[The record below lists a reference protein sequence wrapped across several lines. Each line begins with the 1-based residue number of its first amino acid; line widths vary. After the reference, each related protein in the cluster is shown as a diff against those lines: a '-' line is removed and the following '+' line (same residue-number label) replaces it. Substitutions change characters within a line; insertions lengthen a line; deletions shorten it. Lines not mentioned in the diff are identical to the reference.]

1 MPEGRPDPD
10 TLLKSLQAEE
20 TRATKGKLKLFLGY
34 SPGVGKTYAMLE
46 AARVRRAEGL
56 EVCAGIVETHGR
68 VETNALLE
76 GLPLLPRRTV
86 DYKGVT
92 LSEFDLDAAIA
103 LKPPLVLVDE
113 LAHTNAPGS
122 RHAKRWQDVEE
133 LLDRGISVYT
143 TLNIQHM
150 ETAHDAVASVTGVI
164 VHETVPDKL
173 LERADEV
180 ELVDLPPV
188 DLLKRL
194 QAGKVYMPEAASRAL
209 GNFFKIENLTALREI
224 ALRALADRVN
234 LQVEGYRES
243 KSPEAIW
250 PIAERLVVCVGPS
263 PSSARLVRAAH
274 RMASRFRAPWTAVFV
289 DPPAW
294 RPMTPADRE
303 RVSEHLRLAEKL
315 GGDSAVL
322 SGEDFAME
330 VISFARSRNATR
342 ILTGKPPRRLFP
354 FPPSQVDRLIR
365 GSSGIDILVTEGSED
380 DAVPPPPRA
389 RDASEKARGGWFFSL
404 SVVAVSTLVA
414 ALMYHRFALSNLIM
428 VYLLGTVV
436 VSLRESKGPS
446 ILASF
451 LSVLAYDFFFV
462 PPRFTFA
469 VADTQYLL
477 TFAIM
482 LSVSLVLSELTRRM
496 RMQAEWARLREQRTS
511 ALFSLSQDLVAV
523 DNLDAVV
530 HLTAK
535 RIDEVFDAEVLLLLP
550 DGHGRLA
557 LKGGSHEVFT
567 LPDKE
572 RAVAQWVFDLGRR
585 AGPGTDTFQG
595 ADALYMPLNGVKGP
609 VGVARIQARNQAP
622 AFQSE
627 QLNLLEAFA
636 HLTALSLENEQLKDQ
651 AHTARVDA
659 EGEKLRSSLLSSVSH
674 DLRTPLAAIL
684 GSADSLLDA
693 GSNLSPESRKGLLEN
708 IRDEAERLNRLLRN
722 LLEMTRLSAG
732 ALKVVKTP
740 QPLEEPIGSALA
752 RLGQR
757 LADRKVTVQIPEDFP
772 MVPVDGILIE
782 QALFNLFENAL
793 KYTPAGCPLEV
804 AASLNGNTAVVEVMD
819 RGPGLAEGEEEAV
832 FEKFHR
838 GRDASGG
845 GTGLGLAVAKGI
857 LEAHEGKLTASNR
870 PGGGAAFR
878 LELPLRAPG
887 AQEEIP

>member
-303 RVSEHLRLAEKL
+303 RVSEHLRLAE
-315 GGDSAVL
+315 
-322 SGEDFAME
+322 
-330 VISFARSRNATR
+330 
-342 ILTGKPPRRLFP
+342 
-354 FPPSQVDRLIR
+354 
-365 GSSGIDILVTEGSED
+365 
-380 DAVPPPPRA
+380 
-389 RDASEKARGGWFFSL
+389 
-404 SVVAVSTLVA
+404 
-414 ALMYHRFALSNLIM
+414 
-428 VYLLGTVV
+428 
-436 VSLRESKGPS
+436 
-446 ILASF
+446 
-451 LSVLAYDFFFV
+451 
-462 PPRFTFA
+462 
-469 VADTQYLL
+469 
-477 TFAIM
+477 
-482 LSVSLVLSELTRRM
+482 
-496 RMQAEWARLREQRTS
+496 
-511 ALFSLSQDLVAV
+511 
-523 DNLDAVV
+523 
-530 HLTAK
+530 
-535 RIDEVFDAEVLLLLP
+535 
-550 DGHGRLA
+550 
-557 LKGGSHEVFT
+557 
-567 LPDKE
+567 
-572 RAVAQWVFDLGRR
+572 
-585 AGPGTDTFQG
+585 
-595 ADALYMPLNGVKGP
+595 
-609 VGVARIQARNQAP
+609 
-622 AFQSE
+622 
-627 QLNLLEAFA
+627 
-636 HLTALSLENEQLKDQ
+636 
-651 AHTARVDA
+651 
-659 EGEKLRSSLLSSVSH
+659 
-674 DLRTPLAAIL
+674 
-684 GSADSLLDA
+684 
-693 GSNLSPESRKGLLEN
+693 
-708 IRDEAERLNRLLRN
+708 
-722 LLEMTRLSAG
+722 
-732 ALKVVKTP
+732 
-740 QPLEEPIGSALA
+740 
-752 RLGQR
+752 
-757 LADRKVTVQIPEDFP
+757 
-772 MVPVDGILIE
+772 
-782 QALFNLFENAL
+782 
-793 KYTPAGCPLEV
+793 
-804 AASLNGNTAVVEVMD
+804 
-819 RGPGLAEGEEEAV
+819 
-832 FEKFHR
+832 
-838 GRDASGG
+838 
-845 GTGLGLAVAKGI
+845 
-857 LEAHEGKLTASNR
+857 
-870 PGGGAAFR
+870 
-878 LELPLRAPG
+878 
-887 AQEEIP
+887 